1 MKKIYIGN
9 TPDGVPVVMDI
20 AQMPHLLRRLRR
32 LSARFSANLATV
44 AARFKS
50 RLISASLA
58 NSHLD

>member
-32 LSARFSANLATV
+32 L
-44 AARFKS
+44 
-50 RLISASLA
+50 
-58 NSHLD
+58 

>member
-32 LSARFSANLATV
+32 LWIWRLSNTPDNTYAIAHILA
-44 AARFKS
+44 A
-50 RLISASLA
+50 
-58 NSHLD
+58 

>member
-32 LSARFSANLATV
+32 LWIR
-44 AARFKS
+44 
-50 RLISASLA
+50 RLSNIPENTYAIAHILTA
-58 NSHLD
+58 

>member
-32 LSARFSANLATV
+32 LWIRRLSNTPENTYATDHILT
-44 AARFKS
+44 A
-50 RLISASLA
+50 
-58 NSHLD
+58 